1 MNALQRSRVSS
12 GVSCLR
18 VLARLQRSDVLRGL
32 GLWLC
37 KHIVTRHDGSIYYEN
52 AVGGGAKFVVEL
64 RSVV

>member
-1 MNALQRSRVSS
+1 
-12 GVSCLR
+12 VSCLR